1 MILNKKPQLLN
12 LQLQQVINFD
22 FYFDLII
29 LLNLATPWY
38 LKCVSDL
45 TITGIPNQSSVCKG
59 EGEEQYTF
67 NF

>member
-22 FYFDLII
+22 LYFDLII

-38 LKCVSDL
+38 LKYVSDL
-45 TITGIPNQSSVCKG
+45 TATGISNESSVCKSK
-59 EGEEQYTF
+59 EQYTF